1 MVITVDEAQPEDSI
15 NRYAMDTHC
24 TGEEPL
30 EIPPHW
36 HMVSAHIIHALRQE
50 WPPAHFG
57 ATCRIIAS
65 ISA

>member
-1 MVITVDEAQPEDSI
+1 MDIIVDESQPEDSI

-36 HMVSAHIIHALRQE
+36 HMVS
-50 WPPAHFG
+50 G
-57 ATCRIIAS
+57 
-65 ISA
+65 ISQC